1 MGDSMRKVALNLICS
16 LAAFATVGLGLS
28 VAVKAS
34 VGMGSFSALAT
45 NIAVVGQWKVGT
57 LTATLNLACLIV
69 YMFLTQWRYPAKY
82 VCQILATIS
91 LGEVMNFF
99 SYYILDHVII
109 DAYWQQLA
117 LSVLSIVVI
126 APAVG
131 LTMTLGFIGF
141 PMESMCLA
149 AAERG
154 FGTFKR
160 NRQVVDIVCAVLGI
174 LLSILFS
181 VALTVREGTLLGML
195 LMPPLLQASYQWFNQ
210 RHFLQKLKL
219 FA

>member
-126 APAVG
+126 APAV
-131 LTMTLGFIGF
+131 IDHD
-141 PMESMCLA
+141 
-149 AAERG
+149 
-154 FGTFKR
+154 FGVYRIPDGKHVFGGCRARLWDVQTQPTSGGYRLCRVGDFAQHPVFR
-160 NRQVVDIVCAVLGI
+160 SVDG
-174 LLSILFS
+174 S
-181 VALTVREGTLLGML
+181 
-195 LMPPLLQASYQWFNQ
+195 
-210 RHFLQKLKL
+210 
-219 FA
+219 